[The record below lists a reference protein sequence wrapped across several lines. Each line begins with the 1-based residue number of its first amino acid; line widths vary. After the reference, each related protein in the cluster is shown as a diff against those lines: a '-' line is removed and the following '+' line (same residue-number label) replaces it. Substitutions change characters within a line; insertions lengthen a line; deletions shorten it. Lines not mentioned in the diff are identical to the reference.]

1 MSIIQTECFDTHKEA
16 WYFMK
21 YCDRKGWPCGFPS
34 QPLTCTEGKTFFT
47 LTFDGP
53 LDGLEQWEADEIAHL
68 YDVEGDCAHN
78 TYAWQVDK

>member
-1 MSIIQTECFDTHKEA
+1 MSIIQTETFDIHKDA

-53 LDGLEQWEADEIAHL
+53 LDGLEQWENDPFETGHL
-68 YDVEGDCAHN
+68 YES
-78 TYAWQVDK
+78 